1 MLEDRNGEIIG
12 EGDIVELVG
21 TPKVSATVVGFMRG
35 NVIISL
41 HGSATEVV
49 RAPYELTVM
58 VPYIHPD
65 DDYDPD
71 PPAMP
76 KDNVINFTK
85 AVDLLKAK
93 TKGAA

>member
-1 MLEDRNGEIIG
+1 MFDDRNGALIG

-35 NVIISL
+35 NVVISL
-41 HGSATEVV
+41 HGTTTEVV
-49 RAPYELTVM
+49 RAPYELIVM
-58 VPYIHPD
+58 VPYFPPD

-71 PPAMP
+71 PPAVP
-76 KDNVINFTK
+76 KDNVIDFTK
-85 AVDLLKAK
+85 AVDLRKAK